1 MEKASLTS
9 TSYSDIQYP
18 SLLKRIQA
26 LFIDFIL
33 ILVVFALSSLIIG
46 LIGDTATG
54 VKVGILIFCVIIY
67 EPLLVAF
74 TGGTLGHKVV
84 GIQVK
89 SYAQPD
95 QNIPVFSAI
104 IRIVIKG
111 LLGWISFLSVS
122 FNSEKRAIHDMA
134 SGSIVRM
141 R

>member
-9 TSYSDIQYP
+9 TSYSDIRYP
-18 SLLKRIQA
+18 SLVKRIQA
-26 LFIDFIL
+26 LFIDFVLIL
-33 ILVVFALSSLIIG
+33 IIFALSSLIIG

-67 EPLLVAF
+67 EPLLVTF
-74 TGGTLGHKVV
+74 TGGTLGHKAV

-104 IRIVIKG
+104 VRIVVKG

-122 FNSEKRAIHDMA
+122 FNSEKRAIHDMV

>member
-1 MEKASLTS
+1 MEKASPTS
-9 TSYSDIQYP
+9 TSNSDIQYS
-18 SLLKRIQA
+18 SLVKRIQA
-26 LFIDFIL
+26 LFIDFVLIL
-33 ILVVFALSSLIIG
+33 IIFASSSLIIG

-74 TGGTLGHKVV
+74 SGGTLGHKAV

-95 QNIPVFSAI
+95 HNIPVFSAI
-104 IRIVIKG
+104 IRIVVKG
-111 LLGWISFLSVS
+111 LLGWTSFLAVS

>member
-26 LFIDFIL
+26 LFIDFVLIL
-33 ILVVFALSSLIIG
+33 IIFALSSLIIG

-54 VKVGILIFCVIIY
+54 VKIGILVFCVIIY

-74 TGGTLGHKVV
+74 TGGTLGHKAV

-89 SYAQPD
+89 SHAQPD

-104 IRIVIKG
+104 VRIVVKG